1 MNKHTAKNPLEI
13 LDYLNDAVFIHT
25 YDGMILEVSK
35 KACEYSGYTKEELKQ
50 IKVQDL
56 DTPEYAA
63 RIPDRMEEFKQKSS
77 LVFES
82 AHRRKDGI
90 IVPVEVSI
98 HSFSYNNTN
107 CIISVVRDISI
118 RKKTENMLRENEE
131 KFKAITDNMADI
143 AFTMDLQFTMRY
155 ISAAVKKVIGYSQ
168 DEYLQLPLK
177 EQFPPETLE
186 IMFEILHEE
195 LENEE
200 KPGIDPERTRT
211 IDIQALK
218 KDGSL
223 TDLSVHAKFL
233 RDESGKP
240 VAIIGVARDIT
251 ECKQLEKNLQESK
264 ERLKAITNNMA
275 DIAWIVNLQFKTE
288 YISPS
293 VEKVLGFTVEE
304 YLTRKIEEKYPPEV
318 LKNIVF
324 ILYEELENDKKSDV
338 DKNRTRIVEV
348 QEYKKDGTL
357 ADLSVHVK
365 FLRDQA
371 GNPTGIIG
379 VSRDITKQK
388 KAEKEIQRLSNI
400 VEQSLNEIYIFD
412 AKTLMFTY
420 INQAAR
426 NNLGYSFEELKHMTP
441 VDIKPEFTMQQ
452 FKELLQPLR
461 DGAEKSIVF
470 ETVHRRKNGSTYAVE
485 VHVQLM
491 RIENEKYFV
500 AIILDISERKR
511 IEKSL
516 KESEEK
522 FRILAESTPM
532 TIMMY
537 QDNKWIYA
545 NPAAEA
551 LLEYSEQELCSM
563 NFWDFVHP
571 DDKAI
576 VIERG
581 SKRQKGE
588 DATVGYEF
596 RVISKSGMIKW
607 VLLYGATVMYKGK
620 PAGLISVLDI
630 TERKKIEEEKRKLQ
644 EQLLQS
650 QKMESIGTLAGGV
663 AHEFN
668 NMLNIISGHAELA
681 LLNIP
686 QENDARKDI
695 EEIKKAAQRSAEI
708 TKKLLTFAR
717 KQEEKSSII
726 NVNATI
732 DAMIG
737 MLKRLIG
744 ENIQLVWQPANRE
757 LSVNLDEVSLD
768 HILVNL
774 SVNARD
780 AIDKQGTI
788 TISTHSVLIDDQVS
802 LQHNALPGEY
812 ALIQV
817 TDDGI
822 GIDEETQK
830 LIFDPFFTTKEV
842 GKGTGLGLS
851 TVYGIVKNNGG
862 FIEVQSEKEKG
873 TTFKIYL
880 PVFIERRK
888 FAQYHD
894 NAVKDL
900 FHGTE
905 TILIVE
911 DEVSILKMIKK
922 MLEILGYTVLE
933 AGDPFEGLEIVKNYI
948 GTIHLLITDVVMPK
962 MNGVDLAKLVSA
974 IYPQIKILYTSGYS
988 AEVLLKHNIKASDI
1002 NYLSKPV
1009 SFASLASTVRT
1020 ILDN

>member
-1 MNKHTAKNPLEI
+1 MNTHHFENSFDI
-13 LDYLNDAVFIHT
+13 LDYFNDAVFIIT
-25 YDGMILEVSK
+25 YDGSIVYANKTAYDRLG
-35 KACEYSGYTKEELKQ
+35 YSKEELLQKN
-50 IKVQDL
+50 IRDIDSPNYARL
-56 DTPEYAA
+56 IPE
-63 RIPDRMEEFKQKSS
+63 RIEQFKQRDS

-82 AHRRKDGI
+82 EQVTKDGSI
-90 IVPVEVSI
+90 IPVEVSI
-98 HSFSYNNTN
+98 HSILYNSTH
-107 CIISVVRDISI
+107 CIISVVRDITS
-118 RKKTENMLRENEE
+118 RKQAEKELRESEEKWRAITEN
-131 KFKAITDNMADI
+131 
-143 AFTMDLQFTMRY
+143 
-155 ISAAVKKVIGYSQ
+155 
-168 DEYLQLPLK
+168 
-177 EQFPPETLE
+177 
-186 IMFEILHEE
+186 
-195 LENEE
+195 
-200 KPGIDPERTRT
+200 
-211 IDIQALK
+211 
-218 KDGSL
+218 L
-223 TDLSVHAKFL
+223 TDIV
-233 RDESGKP
+233 
-240 VAIIGVARDIT
+240 
-251 ECKQLEKNLQESK
+251 
-264 ERLKAITNNMA
+264 
-275 DIAWIVNLQFKTE
+275 WIVNLQFETI
-288 YISPS
+288 YINKA
-293 VEKVLGFTVEE
+293 VEKLFGFTVDE
-304 YLTRKIEEKYPPEV
+304 YLQRKVQEKYPPEV
-318 LKNIVF
+318 LQDIYNKLI
-324 ILYEELENDKKSDV
+324 EEFENEKKPGI
-338 DKNRTRIVEV
+338 DKNRTRIVEI

-365 FLRDQA
+365 FLRDEA
-371 GNPTGIIG
+371 GNPNAIIG
-379 VSRDITKQK
+379 ISRDITEQK
-388 KAEKEIQRLSNI
+388 KRLKEIQRYKLI
-400 VEQSLNEIYIFD
+400 FEQSINEIYIFD

-420 INQAAR
+420 VNQASI
-426 NNLGYSFEELKHMTP
+426 NNLGYSLEELQRMTP
-441 VDIKPEFTMQQ
+441 VDIKPEFTLQQ
-452 FKELLQPLR
+452 FNELLSPLR
-461 DGAEKSIVF
+461 EGTEKSIVF
-470 ETVHRRKNGSTYAVE
+470 ETVHKRKDGSTYAVE
-485 VHVQLM
+485 VHLQLVT
-491 RIENEKYFV
+491 IDGEEHFA

-511 IEKSL
+511 IEKSLDESEEKFRVLAKSTPMGIMLYQDDKWIYANPAAEALLKYSEQELCSMNFWDVVHPDDKTFIIEKGRKRQKGKVVGLVTECRIIDKSGAIKWVLLHGATVIYKGKPAGLISVMDVTDRKGMEEAL

-551 LLEYSEQELCSM
+551 LLEYSEQELFSM
-563 NFWDFVHP
+563 NFWDVVHP

-695 EEIKKAAQRSAEI
+695 EEIKKAAERSAEI
-708 TKKLLTFAR
+708 TKKLLKFAR
-717 KQEEKSSII
+717 KQEEKSSIV
-726 NVNATI
+726 NVNSAI
-732 DAMIG
+732 DSMIG

-757 LSVNLDEVSLD
+757 LSVQIDEVSID
-768 HILVNL
+768 QILVNL

-788 TISTHSVLIDDQVS
+788 TISTHSVSIKDEVA
-802 LQHNALPGEY
+802 LQHNVLPGEY

-817 TDDGI
+817 TDNGI

-862 FIEVQSEKEKG
+862 FIEVQSEKGKG

-894 NAVKDL
+894 NAVNDL

-933 AGDPFEGLEIVKNYI
+933 AGDPFEALEIVKNYI

-988 AEVLLKHNIKASDI
+988 AEVLLKHNIKTSDI

>member
-1 MNKHTAKNPLEI
+1 MNTHHFENSFDI
-13 LDYLNDAVFIHT
+13 LDYFNDAVFIIT
-25 YDGMILEVSK
+25 YDGSIVYVNKTAYDRL
-35 KACEYSGYTKEELKQ
+35 GYLKEELLQKN
-50 IKVQDL
+50 IRDIDSPNYARL
-56 DTPEYAA
+56 IPE
-63 RIPDRMEEFKQKSS
+63 RIEQFKQRGSV
-77 LVFES
+77 VFES
-82 AHRRKDGI
+82 EHITKDGSI
-90 IVPVEVSI
+90 IPVEVSI
-98 HSFSYNNTN
+98 HSIVYNSTP
-107 CIISVVRDISI
+107 CVISVVRDITS
-118 RKKTENMLRENEE
+118 RKQSEKELRESEEKWRAITEN
-131 KFKAITDNMADI
+131 
-143 AFTMDLQFTMRY
+143 
-155 ISAAVKKVIGYSQ
+155 
-168 DEYLQLPLK
+168 
-177 EQFPPETLE
+177 
-186 IMFEILHEE
+186 
-195 LENEE
+195 
-200 KPGIDPERTRT
+200 
-211 IDIQALK
+211 
-218 KDGSL
+218 L
-223 TDLSVHAKFL
+223 TDIV
-233 RDESGKP
+233 
-240 VAIIGVARDIT
+240 
-251 ECKQLEKNLQESK
+251 
-264 ERLKAITNNMA
+264 
-275 DIAWIVNLQFKTE
+275 WIVNLQFE
-288 YISPS
+288 MIYINKA
-293 VEKVLGFTVEE
+293 VEKIFGFTVDE
-304 YLTRKIEEKYPPEV
+304 YLQRKVQEKYPPDV
-318 LKNIVF
+318 LQDMYNK
-324 ILYEELENDKKSDV
+324 LMEEFENEKKPGIDR
-338 DKNRTRIVEV
+338 NRTRIVEI

-365 FLRDQA
+365 FLRDEA
-371 GNPTGIIG
+371 GNPNAIIG
-379 VSRDITKQK
+379 ISRDITEQK
-388 KAEKEIQRLSNI
+388 KRLKEIQRYKLI
-400 VEQSLNEIYIFD
+400 FEQSINEIYIFD
-412 AKTLMFTY
+412 VKTLMFTY
-420 INQAAR
+420 VNQASI
-426 NNLGYSFEELKHMTP
+426 NNLGYSLEELKRMTP
-441 VDIKPEFTMQQ
+441 VDIKPEFTLQQ
-452 FKELLQPLR
+452 FNELLSPLR
-461 DGAEKSIVF
+461 EGTEKSIVF
-470 ETVHRRKNGSTYAVE
+470 ETVHKRKDGSTYDVE
-485 VHVQLM
+485 VHLQLVK
-491 RIENEKYFV
+491 IDDEEHFA

-532 TIMMY
+532 AIMMY

-563 NFWDFVHP
+563 NFWDVVHP

-717 KQEEKSSII
+717 KQEEKSSIV
-726 NVNATI
+726 NVNSAI
-732 DAMIG
+732 DSMIG

-757 LSVNLDEVSLD
+757 LSVQIDEVSLD
-768 HILVNL
+768 QILVNL

-788 TISTHSVLIDDQVS
+788 TISTHSVSIKDEVA
-802 LQHNALPGEY
+802 LQHNVLPGEY

-817 TDDGI
+817 NDNGI
-822 GIDEETQK
+822 GMDEETQK

-862 FIEVQSEKEKG
+862 FIEVQSEKGKG

-933 AGDPFEGLEIVKNYI
+933 AGDPFEALEIVKNYI

-988 AEVLLKHNIKASDI
+988 AEVLLKHYIKTSDI